1 MDSTKEAVKYFR
13 GLLKVKVKIH
23 SLSDEVDNGAVI
35 FENPDQYLL
44 LDIVDDAELGK
55 EVSWILS
62 T

>member
-55 EVSWILS
+55 EVS
-62 T
+62 